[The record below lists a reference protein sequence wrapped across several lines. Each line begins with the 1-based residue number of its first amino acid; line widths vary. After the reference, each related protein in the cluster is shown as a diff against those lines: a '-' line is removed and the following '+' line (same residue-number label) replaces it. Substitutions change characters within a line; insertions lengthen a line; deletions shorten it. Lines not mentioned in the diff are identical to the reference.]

1 MNKILTGALAAFST
15 VFAVPAFADDY
26 SWASSEY
33 NYASRQLD
41 NFISNF
47 QDDLVDPTVQR
58 MRRTKAAE
66 TTKAP
71 TTRSGAAKPPAGQA
85 SADAGPI
92 VFTPVRVP
100 AAQSTARIMAAAYP
114 AESQAKAEA
123 LFNELLVKYA
133 ELEKMNG
140 VPHRDLGAAVAF
152 FLGGNWMAMNN
163 ADLPDEKF
171 PPIVAQM
178 RSVLASKPQFM
189 GLSNRQKQDVYEQ
202 MVIHGMLMAT
212 TQMALRTKK
221 DAAIEAR
228 MRAAGKANL
237 SQWFGTDAS
246 ALRLTANGMA
256 L

>member
-1 MNKILTGALAAFST
+1 MRKMLAASVAAVSLVFS
-15 VFAVPAFADDY
+15 APACADDY
-26 SWASSEY
+26 SWASNEY

-58 MRRTKAAE
+58 MRRAKAADANKAS
-66 TTKAP
+66 TSRRQSKAP
-71 TTRSGAAKPPAGQA
+71 VASPTA
-85 SADAGPI
+85 SAAPI
-92 VFTPVRVP
+92 LFTPVRIP
-100 AAQSTARIMAAAYP
+100 AAQSTARMMASAYP

-163 ADLPDEKF
+163 ADLPDDKF

-178 RSVLASKPQFM
+178 RSVLSSSSQFTN
-189 GLSNRQKQDVYEQ
+189 LSNRQKQDIYEQ

-212 TQMALRTKK
+212 TQMALRTQK

-237 SQWFGTDAS
+237 TQWFGTDAS
-246 ALRLTANGMA
+246 SLRLTASGMA